1 MRELPTH
8 LGGYQ
13 CVENGG
19 PFRMDDVV
27 VRHGKPIAF
36 WGDLDG
42 TFNMY
47 GCNMYRKMPVAKQGD
62 LDHKIYSG
70 LRDATRE
77 EIESA
82 FGSYK
87 ELPPDFTYSHPWET
101 PPPKSEAQHRK
112 ERPIASG
119 VLDYFPDALME
130 VAYCS
135 YMGNKQH
142 NTGEKVTWDRSKSA
156 DESDALIRHF
166 LKRGEVDTDGVSHSA
181 KLAWRALAMLQKE
194 IENEAH
200 PTP

>member
-1 MRELPTH
+1 MRGLRKD

-13 CVENGG
+13 CMKNGIYKDEDILVKNG
-19 PFRMDDVV
+19 EILGFY
-27 VRHGKPIAF
+27 
-36 WGDLDG
+36 GDASPL
-42 TFNMY
+42 FNMY
-47 GCNMYRKMPVAKQGD
+47 KVGVYRKMPVAKQGD
-62 LDHKIYSG
+62 LDHAAYSQG
-70 LRDATRE
+70 DT
-77 EIESA
+77 
-82 FGSYK
+82 
-87 ELPPDFTYSHPWET
+87 WET

-119 VLDYFPDALME
+119 VLDYFPGALME

-142 NTGEKVTWDRSKSA
+142 NTGENVTWDRSKSA

-166 LKRGEVDTDGVSHSA
+166 MKRGTLDTDGVRHSA
-181 KLAWRALAMLQKE
+181 KVAWRALAMLQKE